1 MQKPTPPK
9 DTPDQIID
17 RFWETVPP
25 LWHQVRAHLR
35 QVATEKYEITVEQF
49 HVLRHIRRGEGSV
62 SGLAAAKQI
71 SRPAISKSVD
81 LLVHKGLVTRTPN
94 AADRRYVQLAL
105 TEAGNALLDGIFQN
119 NRQWM
124 RAKLSQ
130 MNPQDLE
137 GVLQAMNTVKQAL
150 DEKNG

>member
-1 MQKPTPPK
+1 MNKPTPPK
-9 DTPDQIID
+9 DTSDQIID

-35 QVATEKYEITVEQF
+35 QVATQNYEITVEQF

-71 SRPAISKSVD
+71 SRPSISKSVD

-94 AADRRYVQLAL
+94 TSDRRYVQLAL
-105 TEAGNALLDGIFQN
+105 TDAGNALLDGIFQD

-130 MNPQDLE
+130 IDPQDLQ
-137 GVLQAMNTVKQAL
+137 GILQAMDAVKQTL
-150 DEKNG
+150 DDKSG